1 MVLLGLALD
10 DPQPLL
16 DELTGEL
23 VDTWK
28 ESFGSR
34 IGVGAVT
41 TAVRA
46 IFCQANMFR
55 PFRKA

>member
-1 MVLLGLALD
+1 MLLGLTLD

-16 DELTGEL
+16 DKLTGEL

-34 IGVGAVT
+34 IGGGGGNNDTEGNFLA
-41 TAVRA
+41 
-46 IFCQANMFR
+46 
-55 PFRKA
+55 RKHV